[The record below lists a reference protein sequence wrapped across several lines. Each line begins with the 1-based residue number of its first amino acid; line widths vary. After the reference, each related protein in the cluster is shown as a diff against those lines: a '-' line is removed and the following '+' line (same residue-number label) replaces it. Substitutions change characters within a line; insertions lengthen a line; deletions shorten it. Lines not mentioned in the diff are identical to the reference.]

1 MLSAGIWHR
10 LAGCQSFLIFCC
22 LHTHT
27 DTGTHVFSWGLTYY
41 SCVNPSLP
49 LVPGASRLLFGR
61 QANVSPV
68 TRKAHT
74 WLNQERWQL
83 RQAQKTLKPPL
94 YTFTYTFSFHKYIPH
109 FTLALMCHTTRAF
122 CQTLEEVGLLL
133 IPVCVL
139 QSFTANKK
147 SDWQQ
152 VSARFPLS
160 LLMSAQTVFLNSNFS
175 ALRKYT
181 SQDINKK

>member
-22 LHTHT
+22 LHTHR
-27 DTGTHVFSWGLTYY
+27 HRHPCIFLRP
-41 SCVNPSLP
+41 NLPSLP
-49 LVPGASRLLFGR
+49 LVPGASRLLFWR

-94 YTFTYTFSFHKYIPH
+94 YTFTYTFSFHKYILH

>member
-22 LHTHT
+22 LHTHR
-27 DTGTHVFSWGLTYY
+27 HRHPCIFLRP
-41 SCVNPSLP
+41 N
-49 LVPGASRLLFGR
+49 LLFMCQSFTSTGPR
-61 QANVSPV
+61 SLATFIWAASKCLTSDPQSAYVAQS
-68 TRKAHT
+68 
-74 WLNQERWQL
+74 ERWQL

-94 YTFTYTFSFHKYIPH
+94 YTFTYTFSFHKYVPH
-109 FTLALMCHTTRAF
+109 FTLALMCHMTHAF

-160 LLMSAQTVFLNSNFS
+160 LLMSAQTVFLNSKFS